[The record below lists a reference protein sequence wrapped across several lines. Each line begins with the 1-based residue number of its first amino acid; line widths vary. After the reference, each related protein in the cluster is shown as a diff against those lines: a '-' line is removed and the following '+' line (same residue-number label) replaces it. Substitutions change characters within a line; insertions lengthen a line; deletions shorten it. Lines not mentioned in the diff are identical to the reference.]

1 MMKIADYIRNIPEL
15 AEASAEIDAELNK
28 GIEKTNATRELYATA
43 HDIVMGVMSEVPATV
58 ADIFAKCESELPE
71 GFTKAKVQYAL
82 LNYWKDEVVKVDNGK
97 RSPMT
102 YRKAWAFPS
111 FSTSLSS
118 LRGGFF
124 YLQKGKTFQLAG
136 PQNPQKVKSFIL
148 LKNLTFLLRYVTI

>member
-1 MMKIADYIRNIPEL
+1 MKKSTMMKIADYIRNIPEL

-28 GIEKTNATRELYATA
+28 TAEKANATRELYATA
-43 HDIVMGVMSEVPATV
+43 HDIVMSVMSEVPATV

-102 YRKAWAFPS
+102 YRKA
-111 FSTSLSS
+111 
-118 LRGGFF
+118 
-124 YLQKGKTFQLAG
+124 
-136 PQNPQKVKSFIL
+136 
-148 LKNLTFLLRYVTI
+148 